1 MPRAPAREGFG
12 LNVLV
17 LATKYFGL
25 GGAEAYTRMFA
36 EAVAANG
43 NRVDVL
49 SLLDGEAA
57 DRTCP
62 GRYLGD
68 QGTRSTPLS
77 QAQFVA
83 QAVRHA
89 PRRDL
94 IVCSH
99 VALGPAGHMLLR
111 LYRVPYLVI
120 GYGIDVWGH
129 LAPRRQAALRRAAR
143 VVTLSRFTSRQVAS
157 LHGVPDSKLAVV
169 YPAVDPALLR
179 EAAATPPPRVRE
191 KVTLLTV
198 ARLAAQERYKG
209 CDTVIAALPAVL
221 AEAGPVAYVIA
232 GDGDDLPRLRGL
244 AADRNITA
252 SVTFTGRVQPAE
264 LPALY
269 RDSDVFVMPSV
280 AEQLAGGWTG
290 EGFGIVYIEASAFGL
305 PVVIGNGGGAPEAV
319 QDGVTGY
326 VVDGRDTGAVAA
338 ALVRLVKD
346 PALRQRMGA
355 AGRRWVEER
364 FTFDR
369 FASDVAAVLDAAAAG
384 AAD

>member
-1 MPRAPAREGFG
+1 MPRATAREGPR

-17 LATKYFGL
+17 LATKYFGV
-25 GGAEAYTRMFA
+25 GGAEAYTRMLA

-43 NRVDVL
+43 NRADVL

-57 DRTCP
+57 VRAAP

-83 QAVRHA
+83 QAVRYA

-99 VALGPAGHMLLR
+99 VALAPVGHMLRR
-111 LYRVPYLVI
+111 LYRVPYFVI
-120 GYGIDVWGH
+120 GYGIDVWGP
-129 LAPRRQAALRRAAR
+129 LGPRRQTALRRAAR
-143 VVTLSRFTSRQVAS
+143 VVTLSRFTARQVAS
-157 LHGVPDSKLAVV
+157 RHGVPDSKIAVV

-179 EAAATPPPRVRE
+179 EAAAQPPRAHE
-191 KVTLLTV
+191 TVTLLTV

-221 AEAGPVAYVIA
+221 AEAGPVNYVIA

-244 AADRNITA
+244 AAEKNVAA
-252 SVTFTGRVQPAE
+252 SVTFAGRAQRAE

-269 RDSDVFVMPSV
+269 RGGDVFVMPSV
-280 AEQLAGGWTG
+280 AEERPGGWTG

-305 PVVIGNGGGAPEAV
+305 PVIAGDGGGAPEAV

-326 VVDGRDTGAVAA
+326 VVDGRDPGAVAA
-338 ALVRLVKD
+338 ALIRLVRD
-346 PALRQRMGA
+346 PPLRQRMGA
-355 AGRRWVEER
+355 AGRQWVDEQ

-369 FASDVAAVLDAAAAG
+369 FVSDVGAVLDEAVKSV
-384 AAD
+384 D